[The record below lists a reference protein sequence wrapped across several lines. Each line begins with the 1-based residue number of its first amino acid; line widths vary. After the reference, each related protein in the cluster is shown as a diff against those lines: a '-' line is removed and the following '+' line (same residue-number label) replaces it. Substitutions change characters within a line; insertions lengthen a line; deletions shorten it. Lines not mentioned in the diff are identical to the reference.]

1 MAGQIADCNIGE
13 AWQVCSL
20 GLVFLYDF
28 VFHPRFKVLKPSMK
42 PSKSANNQIATLAK
56 HGRFVPKGVV
66 LLLWALFVPFQI
78 WFNLLKELPKQ
89 PWMITRASLAAQF
102 S

>member
-28 VFHPRFKVLKPSMK
+28 VFHPRFKVMK
-42 PSKSANNQIATLAK
+42 PLNKALEKCQQSDCNIGEAWKVCSQRGGAPLVGIVCSIPDLVQPIERIAQAAMDDYK
-56 HGRFVPKGVV
+56 
-66 LLLWALFVPFQI
+66 
-78 WFNLLKELPKQ
+78 
-89 PWMITRASLAAQF
+89 AAQF